1 MWHAT
6 EEGVAGE
13 VPGLPLSLL
22 RSLLRSQEQGQTAA
36 QVRPDSPFAH
46 QAVATTATVKPLSSS
61 KAAHL
66 WRSELAKA
74 GPLPSL
80 PGRVEEAVF
89 LAGLRRLQVEVSSDP
104 LNDPVNPETS
114 E

>member
-1 MWHAT
+1 MWQGT
-6 EEGVAGE
+6 EEEGVGE

-22 RSLLRSQEQGQTAA
+22 RSLLRSQEQGQTAVP
-36 QVRPDSPFAH
+36 VRPNSPFAH
-46 QAVATTATVKPLSSS
+46 QQVATMATVKPLSKP

-89 LAGLRRLQVEVSSDP
+89 RAALARESSDP
-104 LNDPVNPETS
+104 PSDPERTH
-114 E
+114 

>member
-6 EEGVAGE
+6 EEGVVGE

-22 RSLLRSQEQGQTAA
+22 RSLIRSQEQGQTVVP
-36 QVRPDSPFAH
+36 VRPNSPFAH
-46 QAVATTATVKPLSSS
+46 QQVATMATVKPLS
-61 KAAHL
+61 KPRAAHL

-89 LAGLRRLQVEVSSDP
+89 LAALVAQESLDLP
-104 LNDPVNPETS
+104 NDQERTH
-114 E
+114 